1 MKFKALRISDW
12 KQFQNIDIDFHDR
25 LTILTG
31 ANGSGKTTL
40 LHLLAKHFGWEFSEL
55 ATPTK
60 DRNNGKISYIANW
73 YRWFKKKDNNDAIG
87 KITYSDNSFANLIV
101 PKVNSA
107 IYNIEIHNRKLL
119 LGLNILSHRSA
130 FKYQNIPSI
139 ATKKRNRKEAY
150 SLIEQEVKKEQ
161 IVPLTNGELV
171 NISQVPD
178 EVFSSKMMG
187 DGFAMKTSDGI
198 IVSPVE
204 GTIVTVFPTKH
215 AVTINSV
222 DGREVLIHL
231 GVDTVSL
238 KGEGFETFVEENQKV
253 KVGDKLVKMDVEFIE
268 KNAKS
273 SMPIVVFTNLSEGES
288 VKLVEGTVKAGEL
301 NKIEIVK

>member
-1 MKFKALRISDW
+1 MSF
-12 KQFQNIDIDFHDR
+12 
-25 LTILTG
+25 
-31 ANGSGKTTL
+31 
-40 LHLLAKHFGWEFSEL
+40 
-55 ATPTK
+55 
-60 DRNNGKISYIANW
+60 
-73 YRWFKKKDNNDAIG
+73 FKKIFNDKKD
-87 KITYSDNSFANLIV
+87 
-101 PKVNSA
+101 
-107 IYNIEIHNRKLL
+107 
-119 LGLNILSHRSA
+119 
-130 FKYQNIPSI
+130 
-139 ATKKRNRKEAY
+139 
-150 SLIEQEVKKEQ
+150 QEVKKEQ

-187 DGFAMKTSDGI
+187 DGFAMKTEDGM

-215 AVTINSV
+215 AIAISSV
-222 DGREVLIHL
+222 DGRDVLIHL
-231 GVDTVSL
+231 GVDTVNL

-273 SMPIVVFTNLSEGES
+273 SMPIVVFTNLAEDES
-288 VKLVEGTVKAGEL
+288 VKIVEGNVKVGEL

>member
-1 MKFKALRISDW
+1 MSF
-12 KQFQNIDIDFHDR
+12 
-25 LTILTG
+25 
-31 ANGSGKTTL
+31 
-40 LHLLAKHFGWEFSEL
+40 
-55 ATPTK
+55 
-60 DRNNGKISYIANW
+60 
-73 YRWFKKKDNNDAIG
+73 FKKIFND
-87 KITYSDNSFANLIV
+87 
-101 PKVNSA
+101 
-107 IYNIEIHNRKLL
+107 
-119 LGLNILSHRSA
+119 
-130 FKYQNIPSI
+130 
-139 ATKKRNRKEAY
+139 KK
-150 SLIEQEVKKEQ
+150 EQEVKKEQ

-187 DGFAMKTSDGI
+187 DGFAMKTEDGM

-215 AVTINSV
+215 AIAISSV
-222 DGREVLIHL
+222 DGRDVLIHL
-231 GVDTVSL
+231 GVDTVNL

-273 SMPIVVFTNLSEGES
+273 SMPIVVFTNLAEDES
-288 VKLVEGTVKAGEL
+288 VKIVEGNVKVGEL